1 MKLLKWVAII
11 AMNVAI
17 IFIARENPTW
27 AADSIRQPASV
38 VATGYDS
45 YAIADVAQA
54 SKAPLNGS
62 MRKIPRS
69 RLPSISLRR
78 TLRKS
83 RCKTAPP

>member
-38 VATGYDS
+38 VETAYDYDIYPS
-45 YAIADVAQA
+45 AGVAQA
-54 SKAPLNGS
+54 ARRPGMGRCEKSPGAGS
-62 MRKIPRS
+62 S
-69 RLPSISLRR
+69 R
-78 TLRKS
+78 
-83 RCKTAPP
+83 